1 MQKDLTE
8 DVEKMWQLKTELENA
23 VEALKGEI
31 WSLNGQL
38 KASILD
44 REHLQDRVVELD
56 SSLAAEKK
64 RADALDCELSEQT
77 ELTEKASRQA
87 AEAENESNRR
97 LAECLEMETRR
108 EQVEKAYAQLS
119 EYYSQLQAAYNV
131 IYAKMAE
138 LEKERAREQSQQV
151 ETTASENDN
160 SENVRA
166 VVDTMISEL
175 GLEAPEGLSLH
186 DKVLLVQKSLRE
198 KLNELEEHRQA
209 ITEHRR
215 ANEELHEQLRSL
227 EEETNKAGGENRD
240 AKARLLQ
247 LEGDLEWKQD
257 ECDSLRRRV
266 DEVRSICSYQEPFM

>member
-1 MQKDLTE
+1 
-8 DVEKMWQLKTELENA
+8 MWQLKTELENA

-44 REHLQDRVVELD
+44 REQLQDRVVQLD

-119 EYYSQLQAAYNV
+119 EYYSQLQAAYNM
-131 IYAKMAE
+131 IYAKMTE
-138 LEKERAREQSQQV
+138 LEKERALVQNQPQQAPPSSTPSEGDSGV
-151 ETTASENDN
+151 SAIAS
-160 SENVRA
+160 VI
-166 VVDTMISEL
+166 DTMISEL
-175 GLEAPEGLSLH
+175 QIETSVGLDLH
-186 DKVLLVQKSLRE
+186 GKVLLIQRTLRE
-198 KLNELEEHRQA
+198 KLAEGKSSVPFKLSKN
-209 ITEHRR
+209 T
-215 ANEELHEQLRSL
+215 
-227 EEETNKAGGENRD
+227 
-240 AKARLLQ
+240 AKL
-247 LEGDLEWKQD
+247 
-257 ECDSLRRRV
+257 
-266 DEVRSICSYQEPFM
+266 